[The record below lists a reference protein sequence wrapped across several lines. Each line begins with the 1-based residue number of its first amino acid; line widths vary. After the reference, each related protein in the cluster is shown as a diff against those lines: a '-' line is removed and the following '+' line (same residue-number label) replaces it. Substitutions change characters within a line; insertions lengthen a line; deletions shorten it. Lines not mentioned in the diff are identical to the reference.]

1 MSNKNQREPPLEVAR
16 GWMRSE
22 DGVVFVTRRS
32 RGFLS
37 EVSVSDNEGKKWR
50 PLTRPEAK
58 SALAELASK
67 LRNHLDAKNLP
78 TDKWPVIPVELEQGY
93 VPEEHGVVDDQ
104 DIWIGCFEGYAE
116 PLTEDRIVADLLHT
130 TNRLL
135 STFSEDHLREI
146 FHAMK
151 AYHLYCTVGEVNELA
166 LEGKD
171 SVDRLRK
178 GPRAR
183 KARSQNDRLLI
194 LGVARDFW
202 QKNPRLKGQPINTT
216 KKIAE
221 AVNIARAAQRPG
233 CNRLSDKTIADHLR
247 LALRQEEAA

>member
-1 MSNKNQREPPLEVAR
+1 MSKKNQRGPPLEAVR
-16 GWMRSE
+16 GWMRSK
-22 DGVVFVTRRS
+22 DGVVFVIRRN

-37 EVSVSDNEGKKWR
+37 EVSVSDNEGRKWR
-50 PLTRPEAK
+50 PLTRAEAK
-58 SALAELASK
+58 SALSALASK
-67 LRNHLDAKNLP
+67 LRNHLDAKDLP
-78 TDKWPVIPVELEQGY
+78 TDKWPVMPLELEQGY

-104 DIWIGCFEGYAE
+104 DIWIGCFEDYEE

-151 AYHLYCTVGEVNELA
+151 AYHLYCTVGEINELA
-166 LEGKD
+166 LAGKV

-178 GPRAR
+178 GPIVR
-183 KARSQNDRLLI
+183 KARSQDDRILI
-194 LGVARDFW
+194 LSVARDFW
-202 QKNPRLKGQPINTT
+202 QKSPRLRGQPVNTA

-233 CNRLSDKTIADHLR
+233 CKRLSQKTIADQLR